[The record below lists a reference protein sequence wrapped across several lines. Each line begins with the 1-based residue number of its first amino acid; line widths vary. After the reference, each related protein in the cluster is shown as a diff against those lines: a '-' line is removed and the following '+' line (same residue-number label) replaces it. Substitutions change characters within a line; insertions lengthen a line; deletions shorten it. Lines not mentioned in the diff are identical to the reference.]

1 MSTKITEEETIDNLM
16 EAVKEDNELY
26 TIVEKNKIIVDYTGE
41 DLDNMEEIPNWQNL
55 MEVYVKLY
63 EEFKDLLEDGYEY
76 TNPFEY
82 GPNRFFVWSTLG
94 DLIQEL
100 TEEEL

>member
-1 MSTKITEEETIDNLM
+1 
-16 EAVKEDNELY
+16 
-26 TIVEKNKIIVDYTGE
+26 
-41 DLDNMEEIPNWQNL
+41 MEEIPNWQNL

-82 GPNRFFVWSTLG
+82 GPNRFFDMVYIRRSYSR
-94 DLIQEL
+94 IN
-100 TEEEL
+100 

>member
-41 DLDNMEEIPNWQNL
+41 DLRQ
-55 MEVYVKLY
+55 
-63 EEFKDLLEDGYEY
+63 
-76 TNPFEY
+76 Y
-82 GPNRFFVWSTLG
+82 GRDS
-94 DLIQEL
+94 
-100 TEEEL
+100 